1 MSHYTDCML
10 LWDWLDSAALPP
22 NVQGALERVLD
33 ELERYGR
40 GMGRNVAIGD
50 WPWPAQVNPRFRPE
64 AIADVDYIPT
74 PCPACGQPFVDC
86 PCDPPQNR
94 KLSVPE
100 LADRANAAFD
110 QLLAVLVS
118 HPDQIKQAC
127 ERHRAASDA
136 WHRALMARRGER

>member
-10 LWDWLDSAALPP
+10 LWDWLDSDALPA
-22 NVQGALERVLD
+22 NVQAALERVLD

-64 AIADVDYIPT
+64 NKFDADARALAERVSAALPSSE
-74 PCPACGQPFVDC
+74 
-86 PCDPPQNR
+86 NR
-94 KLSVPE
+94 KLTIPE

-136 WHRALMARRGER
+136 WHRALMAEREKR